1 MDAPQ
6 CHEDHDCAAKHTLIE
21 LKKIM
26 NGQVEKKWADIAAKE
41 NEIIVKKWHDYT
53 SKYGLG
59 FLLTNNTVGVIFNDG
74 SRILQCPGGFFMDYE
89 EKISKSKIVY
99 SKGNEKKV
107 FYEETKT

>member
-1 MDAPQ
+1 MPASSLAIPMTQ
-6 CHEDHDCAAKHTLIE
+6 KQLQKQIQEPPSCHEHHDCKVKHTLIE

-26 NGQVEKKWADIAAKE
+26 TGQVEKKWADIAAKE

-74 SRILQCPGGFFMDYE
+74 SRIL
-89 EKISKSKIVY
+89 
-99 SKGNEKKV
+99 
-107 FYEETKT
+107 